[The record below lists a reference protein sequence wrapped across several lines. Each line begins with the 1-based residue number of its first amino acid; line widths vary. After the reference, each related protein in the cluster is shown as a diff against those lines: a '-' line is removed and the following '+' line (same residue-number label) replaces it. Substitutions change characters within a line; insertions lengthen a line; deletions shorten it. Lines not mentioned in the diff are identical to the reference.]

1 MITEVENVEA
11 PRVDHNFLMDTL
23 TREGHMSLVIE
34 RETGGLNLNPNSAV
48 DASSGG
54 FNCFN
59 ADCTRAKSKRKSSV
73 ALGESLLTSSNNSM
87 SHIDPS
93 LIENFP
99 KLGRLVKVDVR

>member
-23 TREGHMSLVIE
+23 IREGHMSLVIE

-48 DASSGG
+48 DASSDG
-54 FNCFN
+54 FN
-59 ADCTRAKSKRKSSV
+59 ADRRIGANSKRKSSV

>member
-54 FNCFN
+54 FN
-59 ADCTRAKSKRKSSV
+59 ADCRISAKSKRKSSV
-73 ALGESLLTSSNNSM
+73 TLGESLLTSSNNSM